1 MLSQW
6 RERINSFRGLYGSRG
21 KAVAGSGDTLVV
33 THAELSARH
42 GTGALLVRI
51 LGAEQNLMAFHS
63 REFFKTHD
71 MEVAA
76 FPVNHSGGPLGAGR
90 KRVRQLLKGKAI
102 GRILCVPFYEDEVH
116 SALAAQA
123 HTGAP
128 LALYIMDDQN
138 IHVKEISD
146 SLMRTLIQRAK
157 ICFAISPAL
166 CAAYQ
171 EKYQHRFWFVP
182 PVADPGL
189 FVPVDYH
196 FIPNS
201 PPHGILIGNLW
212 SSQTLS
218 QFRET
223 IRLTGLRIDWFGNAG
238 KPFVALDPEELAKE
252 GIFLRSHVPE
262 KTLVENARTAD
273 FAVIPAG
280 TLDGADTHDWLA
292 RASLPSRIVY
302 LMATANVPM
311 IVMGHRETAAARFVN
326 DLGLGAVCDYSP
338 ASFRSAVQS
347 VTNHVASAQIRIRAA
362 ELSPTFSSK
371 GLSTWL
377 WESMSLGRPISDR
390 FEALLRGETT
400 NRPPF
405 SGQPGSGAKPSPSP
419 LKSNPH

>member
-1 MLSQW
+1 MSMLSQW

-51 LGAEQNLMAFHS
+51 LGTEQNLMAFHS

-76 FPVNHSGGPLGAGR
+76 FPVDHSRGPLGAGR

-171 EKYQHRFWFVP
+171 EKYQRRFWFVP

-189 FVPVDYH
+189 FVPADYH

-212 SSQTLS
+212 SSHTLS
-218 QFRET
+218 RFCET
-223 IRLTGLRIDWFGNAG
+223 VGGSGLQIDWCGNAG
-238 KPFVALDPEELAKE
+238 RPFITLDPDELAKE
-252 GIFLRSHVPE
+252 GIFLRSHLPE
-262 KTLVENARTAD
+262 ASLIELARTAD

-280 TLDGADTHDWLA
+280 ILDGSDTHEWLA
-292 RASLPSRIVY
+292 KASLPSRIVY

-311 IVMGHRETAAARFVN
+311 IVMGHPETAAAQFVTAQ
-326 DLGLGAVCDYSP
+326 GLGVVCDYT
-338 ASFRSAVQS
+338 AESFQAAVRKVADRTVSA
-347 VTNHVASAQIRIRAA
+347 NIRERAHH
-362 ELSPTFSSK
+362 LSPTFSSRE
-371 GLSTWL
+371 LSNWL
-377 WESMSLGRPISDR
+377 WQSMKQGRAMDDR
-390 FEALLRGETT
+390 FETLI
-400 NRPPF
+400 RPPR
-405 SGQPGSGAKPSPSP
+405 
-419 LKSNPH
+419 